1 MLSGLAAPLPFI
13 FLIADY
19 NSPIRS
25 GAQLSSPTDGA
36 LRWFSN
42 CWLVSQLHYDILSFL
57 TLV

>member
-25 GAQLSSPTDGA
+25 GAQLSLSTDGA

-42 CWLVSQLHYDILSFL
+42 CWLVPQVHYDISSFV